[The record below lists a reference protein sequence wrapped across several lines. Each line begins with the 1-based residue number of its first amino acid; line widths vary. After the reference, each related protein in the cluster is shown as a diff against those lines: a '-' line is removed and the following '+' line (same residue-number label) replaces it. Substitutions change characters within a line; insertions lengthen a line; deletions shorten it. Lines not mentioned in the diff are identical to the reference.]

1 MKIVDYLIPANTKN
15 GQLILGMFKPFDLW
29 LLGVGVLTSVIL
41 LALMPIESLSMTILV
56 LTPGIVS
63 AMLVFPIPYY
73 HNTLTVIIEIYEF
86 LTSRQQYRW
95 KGWCYKEWLK
105 K

>member
-1 MKIVDYLIPANTKN
+1 MNNYLIPANSKN
-15 GQLILGMFKPFDLW
+15 GQLILGMFKPSDLW
-29 LLGVGVLTSVIL
+29 LLGIGVLTSVL
-41 LALMPIESLSMTILV
+41 MLAFLPVESLGVTILV
-56 LTPGIVS
+56 LLPGIVS
-63 AMLVFPIPYY
+63 ALLVFPIPNY
-73 HNTLTVIIEIYEF
+73 HNTLTVIIEIYEY

>member
-1 MKIVDYLIPANTKN
+1 MDYLIPANTKN

>member
-1 MKIVDYLIPANTKN
+1 MDYLIPANTKN
-15 GQLILGMFKPFDLW
+15 GQLILGLFRPFDLW
-29 LLGVGVLTSVIL
+29 LLGVGVLVSVIL

-56 LTPGIVS
+56 LTPGVVS
-63 AMLVFPIPYY
+63 ALLVFPIPYY

>member
-1 MKIVDYLIPANTKN
+1 MNNYLIPANSKS
-15 GQLILGMFKPFDLW
+15 GQLILGIFRPADLW
-29 LLGVGVLTSVIL
+29 LLGVGILISVIL
-41 LALMPIESLSMTILV
+41 LAIMPVDSLLITILILSPGV
-56 LTPGIVS
+56 LS
-63 AMLVFPIPYY
+63 ALLVFPIPYY
-73 HNTLTVIIEIYEF
+73 HNTLTVITELYDF

>member
-1 MKIVDYLIPANTKN
+1 MNNYLIPANSKN
-15 GQLILGMFKPFDLW
+15 GQLILGIFKPFDLW
-29 LLGVGVLTSVIL
+29 LLGIGVLTSVIM
-41 LALMPIESLSMTILV
+41 LAFMPVESLAMTIVV
-56 LTPGIVS
+56 LTPGIIS
-63 AMLVFPIPYY
+63 ALLVFPIPNY
-73 HNTLTVIIEIYEF
+73 HNTLTVIIEIYEY

>member
-1 MKIVDYLIPANTKN
+1 MNNYLIPANSKS
-15 GQLILGMFKPFDLW
+15 GQLILGIFTPSDLW
-29 LLGVGVLTSVIL
+29 LLGIGVLTSVIL
-41 LALMPIESLSMTILV
+41 LAFMPVDSLSTTILV
-56 LTPGIVS
+56 LCPGVLS
-63 AMLVFPIPYY
+63 ALLVFPIPYY

-86 LTSRQQYRW
+86 LTTRRQYRW

>member
-1 MKIVDYLIPANTKN
+1 MNSYLIPANSKN

-29 LLGVGVLTSVIL
+29 LLGIGVLTSVIM
-41 LALMPIESLSMTILV
+41 LAFMPVESLAMTIVV
-56 LTPGIVS
+56 LTPGIIS
-63 AMLVFPIPYY
+63 ALLVFPIPNY
-73 HNTLTVIIEIYEF
+73 HNTLTVIIEIYEY

>member
-1 MKIVDYLIPANTKN
+1 MNNYLIPANSKN
-15 GQLILGMFKPFDLW
+15 GQLILGIFKPFDLW
-29 LLGVGVLTSVIL
+29 LLGVGVLVSVIL
-41 LALMPIESLSMTILV
+41 LAFMPVDSLAMTIIV
-56 LTPGIVS
+56 LCPGIVS
-63 AMLVFPIPYY
+63 ALLVFPIPNY

>member
-1 MKIVDYLIPANTKN
+1 MNYLIPANTKN
-15 GQLILGMFKPFDLW
+15 GQLILGLFRPFDLW
-29 LLGVGVLTSVIL
+29 LLGVGVLVSVIL
-41 LALMPIESLSMTILV
+41 LAIMPIESLSMTILV
-56 LTPGIVS
+56 LTPGIIS
-63 AMLVFPIPYY
+63 AMLVFPIPHY

>member
-1 MKIVDYLIPANTKN
+1 MDYLIPANTKN

-56 LTPGIVS
+56 LTPGVVS

>member
-1 MKIVDYLIPANTKN
+1 MNYLIPANTKN
-15 GQLILGMFKPFDLW
+15 GQLILGIFKPFDLW
-29 LLGVGVLTSVIL
+29 LLSVGVLVSVFL
-41 LALMPIESLSMTILV
+41 LAIMPIESLSMTILV

-63 AMLVFPIPYY
+63 GMLVFPIPYY
-73 HNTLTVIIEIYEF
+73 HNTLTVIIELYTY

>member
-56 LTPGIVS
+56 LTPGVVS